1 MKNKKLHVF
10 SRDVLDRD
18 GKVVWTVCKSLR
30 DWSLL
35 NSPEAA
41 TILEEWVC
49 KLELKSARPHRLNR
63 ECQDPIVVCPRQ

>member
-1 MKNKKLHVF
+1 MGRLF
-10 SRDVLDRD
+10 GQCAS
-18 GKVVWTVCKSLR
+18 SLR

-49 KLELKSARPHRLNR
+49 KLELRSARPHRLNR
-63 ECQDPIVVCPRQ
+63 ECQDPTVVCVQDSEIQERNVADCNLDC